1 VVVPSVGGAGS
12 PEAPRS
18 THSHGPTPTFTLSN
32 EAFKRL
38 HLTWKMIIKESR
50 VSEKLI

>member
-1 VVVPSVGGAGS
+1 VVVPSVGDAGS
-12 PEAPRS
+12 PETPRN
-18 THSHGPTPTFTLSN
+18 THSHNPTPTFTLSN

-38 HLTWKMIIKESR
+38 YLTWKMIIKESR